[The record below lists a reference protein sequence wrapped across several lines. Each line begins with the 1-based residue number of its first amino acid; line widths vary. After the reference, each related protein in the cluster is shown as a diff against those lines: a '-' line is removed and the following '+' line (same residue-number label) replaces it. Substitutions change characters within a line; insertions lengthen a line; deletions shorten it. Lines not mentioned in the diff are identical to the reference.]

1 MATNEPQSS
10 VSATELAQ
18 ALTEALQKNTAPL
31 GVTSLLPLPGKA
43 TDAINE
49 YIEISADL
57 ETLLLPR

>member
-31 GVTSLLPLPGKA
+31 GVASLIPLDPKA
-43 TDAINE
+43 TEAIKR
-49 YIEISADL
+49 YIEIDNDL
-57 ETLLLPR
+57 ETLTLSR